1 MMLTNITVTAMH
13 LLTRAIQVTS
23 SLLLLIAAP
32 TAIRAAGIT
41 LTSTDRNLGIQIQDA
56 LPGDRGTRLLYRTS
70 PDEAQAHVRDRCTAN
85 FYLLDLQPG
94 LPAASP
100 QLLAEN
106 FCGYGL
112 MSGTLLANGDV
123 LIIAGDQVESWR
135 PGSGKVN
142 AWKFSDVGSLSGIW
156 KEINAGAAALDVS
169 RNGNIVMARDLP
181 RQRNDTAMPSAVV
194 IGLSVDGA
202 RQWQFELQAPGVLLG
217 VSNIWATGD
226 DGALLHATARPM
238 SEPHLPDT
246 QAPPGATITHQ
257 DRLYRISA
265 TGELSAAIVIA
276 SATMPDFT
284 NPVPLP
290 DVTRDPSGFQAALER
305 QQTLSNLEA
314 VDQIAAHPHS
324 DGRTDVLIRRGS
336 NAESR
341 KGSTLYRVGSD
352 GKVAMEISLEKAI
365 TGEGLR
371 TWTDFSADDNQVVLY
386 GAVGTRQN
394 RLPQGFLSRI
404 VLANGQVV
412 THLAPLDELGLEAA
426 KGAADEQVQFLEHHP
441 AQQPV
446 LLTRLG
452 ERPLMISLIRRS
464 RRAAIQIDE
473 GTDQLAVFTE
483 ARN

>member
-1 MMLTNITVTAMH
+1 
-13 LLTRAIQVTS
+13 
-23 SLLLLIAAP
+23 
-32 TAIRAAGIT
+32 
-41 LTSTDRNLGIQIQDA
+41 
-56 LPGDRGTRLLYRTS
+56 
-70 PDEAQAHVRDRCTAN
+70 
-85 FYLLDLQPG
+85 
-94 LPAASP
+94 
-100 QLLAEN
+100 
-106 FCGYGL
+106 
-112 MSGTLLANGDV
+112 
-123 LIIAGDQVESWR
+123 
-135 PGSGKVN
+135 
-142 AWKFSDVGSLSGIW
+142 
-156 KEINAGAAALDVS
+156 
-169 RNGNIVMARDLP
+169 
-181 RQRNDTAMPSAVV
+181 
-194 IGLSVDGA
+194 
-202 RQWQFELQAPGVLLG
+202 
-217 VSNIWATGD
+217 
-226 DGALLHATARPM
+226 M

-314 VDQIAAHPHS
+314 VDQIAAHPHL